1 MRPAELALKIASL
14 DAYKLD
20 LVERLVDALA
30 GDTQTTPT
38 LDFDTAFPQWI
49 DFLMSK
55 GTSPLTIKYYAPAV
69 KAFISQFP
77 QPSPA
82 YVDAYLSL
90 LSTDKAHNHSS
101 ALRNFFA
108 FSASR
113 GLYPNVASH
122 LKIRYNPKHRQP
134 ASEDTVRKLWA
145 LDLTTRERCI
155 LTLLIDT
162 GIRLRELC
170 TITLRN
176 ITPGMLTVIGKG
188 SKSRT
193 IPLTTTARQAIDNQ
207 IATISTRA
215 TYLFTMP
222 NGHPPPNKTV
232 ERILDDLCRRAGVT
246 HTTPHQLRH
255 YFTTHL
261 LESGANIKA
270 VSQMLGHASVSTTTD
285 VYWHIAEGDA
295 YKKALKHAPSEDM
308 ER

>member
-1 MRPAELALKIASL
+1 
-14 DAYKLD
+14 
-20 LVERLVDALA
+20 
-30 GDTQTTPT
+30 
-38 LDFDTAFPQWI
+38 
-49 DFLMSK
+49 MSK
-55 GTSPLTIKYYAPAV
+55 GTSPLTIKYYAPAI

-90 LSTDKAHNHSS
+90 LSADKAHNHSS
-101 ALRNFFA
+101 PLRNFFS
-108 FSASR
+108 FTASR
-113 GLYPNVASH
+113 GIYPNVASH

-134 ASEDTVRKLWA
+134 ASENTVRKLWA
-145 LDLTTRERCI
+145 LDLTTRDRCI

-170 TITLRN
+170 TVKLQN
-176 ITPGMLTVIGKG
+176 ITDGYLTVTGKG
-188 SKSRT
+188 SKART

-207 IATISTRA
+207 IATLSTRA
-215 TYLFTMP
+215 TYLLQTARDE
-222 NGHPPPNKTV
+222 PPTNKAV
-232 ERILDDLCRRAGVT
+232 ERVLDDLCRRAGVT
-246 HTTPHQLRH
+246 HTTPHQFRH

-295 YKKALKHAPSEDM
+295 YKKALEHAPSEDM
-308 ER
+308 GR